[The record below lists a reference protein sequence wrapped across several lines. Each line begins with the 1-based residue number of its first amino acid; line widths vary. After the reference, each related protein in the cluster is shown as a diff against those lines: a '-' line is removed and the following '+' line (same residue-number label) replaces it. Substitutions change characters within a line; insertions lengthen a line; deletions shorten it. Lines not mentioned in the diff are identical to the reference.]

1 MSRGTYQER
10 TLLRQAFDLLLV
22 LRSRP
27 EARKLLG
34 QAVVYLRLLE
44 RREES
49 EGLPLVVSV
58 QAVRIKSF

>member
-1 MSRGTYQER
+1 MNRGTYQER
-10 TLLRQAFDLLLV
+10 ALLRQAFDLLLV

-49 EGLPLVVSV
+49 EGLPVVVSV